1 MTNYESTT
9 KKYSP
14 SPLAGEGERP
24 TNKEDVSASGRETV
38 SAPAL
43 AKKEGEGFPLIRNS
57 SFVIRNCRFKIVLL
71 LFIFAISYS
80 FAGEINFSASVDKN
94 RMALNEYLG
103 YSLTVSG
110 DASGLPE
117 PKIADLADFNI
128 YGTGKSQSFS
138 FVNGKRSGSI
148 TYSYTLSP
156 KKTGKFTIPSA
167 KIEYENKTYK
177 TEPIEIEVTDAA
189 AYPQAQQTRTSQTRQ
204 AASGRTSDAKAQGNV
219 FVKAAVNK
227 NKVYVNE
234 KLIYKFDFYTNV
246 DLMSNPEYSPPDF
259 KGFWNDSSKPGRRY
273 ENIDGVNYIVSDIE
287 TTLYAIESGSVTI
300 SPARLKVNV
309 MDLSSQAS
317 FDDIFSIFSGMGIR
331 GQEKILETDLITVA
345 VLPLPDKNRPAD
357 FKGAVGNFE
366 ISASLDTAE
375 AYTGDLVTLT
385 VKVTGKGNMKSVN
398 DVGFT
403 PSKDFKVYD
412 IVSSSNDAEDS
423 KEFKILLMPL
433 TPGEKTVPPVRLSFF
448 DPDKA
453 AYSYAESLPLKIR
466 VEGTAVAN
474 TDNNQGR
481 HSNIINVQNDI
492 NYNKDLKNLCSYG
505 GYFVRNKIFWMIFS
519 LFILLLI
526 LAVFYRIRIL
536 RKNNNPEAK
545 LKAEADILSKKY
557 IGEAA
562 GKLDVKTGHDF
573 YEAVYSALLY
583 GIMAK
588 TGIRSDN
595 LHAGE
600 IMENLKKS
608 GLSEDISKEIR
619 DVINQVNFYRFT
631 SIKPDEKSMLRIL
644 NKVKE
649 ILNILR

>member
-1 MTNYESTT
+1 MKSL
-9 KKYSP
+9 K
-14 SPLAGEGERP
+14 
-24 TNKEDVSASGRETV
+24 
-38 SAPAL
+38 
-43 AKKEGEGFPLIRNS
+43 F
-57 SFVIRNCRFKIVLL
+57 VLL
-71 LFIFAISYS
+71 LLIFAMSYS
-80 FAGEINFSASVDKN
+80 FAGEINFTASVDKN
-94 RMALNEYLG
+94 RAALNEYLV

-117 PKIADLADFNI
+117 PEIADFADFNR
-128 YGTGKSQSFS
+128 YGAGKSQSFS

-148 TYSYTLSP
+148 TYSYTLAP
-156 KKTGKFTIPSA
+156 KKTGKFTIPPA
-167 KIEYENKTYK
+167 KIEYENKIYK

-189 AYPQAQQTRTSQTRQ
+189 AYSQAQQTRTSQTRQ
-204 AASGRTSDAKAQGNV
+204 TASGRTSDAKAQGNV
-219 FVKAAVNK
+219 FVKASTDK

-234 KLIYKFDFYTNV
+234 KLVYRFGFYTNV

-273 ENIDGVNYIVSDIE
+273 ENIDGINYIVNDIE
-287 TTLYAIESGSVTI
+287 TTLYAIESGPVTI
-300 SPARLKVNV
+300 GPARLKVNV

-317 FDDIFSIFSGMGIR
+317 FDDIFSIFSGGGIR
-331 GQEKILETDLITVA
+331 GQEKILETDPITVT

-357 FKGAVGNFE
+357 FKGAVGNFQ

-398 DVGFT
+398 DVDFT
-403 PSKDFKVYD
+403 SSKDFKVYD

-433 TPGEKTVPPVRLSFF
+433 TPGEKTISPVRLSFF
-448 DPDKA
+448 DTGKA
-453 AYSYAESLPLKIR
+453 AYSYTESLPLKIR
-466 VEGTAVAN
+466 VEGSAVAN
-474 TDNNQGR
+474 TDNNQGQR
-481 HSNIINVQNDI
+481 HSNIINVQSDI

-505 GYFVRNKIFWMIFS
+505 GYFVCNKIFYMIFS
-519 LFILLLI
+519 PFILLLI
-526 LAVFYRIRIL
+526 FAVFYRIRISG
-536 RKNNNPEAK
+536 KNSNPAAR
-545 LKAEADILSKKY
+545 LKFEADVLSKKY
-557 IGEAA
+557 ISEAA

-573 YEAVYSALLY
+573 YEMVYSALLS
-583 GIMAK
+583 GITAK

-608 GLSEDISKEIR
+608 GLNEDMSKEIR

-631 SIKPDEKSMLRIL
+631 SIKSDEKSMLQIL

-649 ILNILR
+649 ILNTMC